1 MPVNQSKLRLA
12 PTLLSQLTG
21 MFKLAIVLQL
31 DSKKKKEK
39 RKNTA
44 RLECA
49 VWAVVEIP
57 LHAFTLILGCVNTA
71 GAPQL
76 QAVSWD
82 HIHTFY
88 GSSLQSLNP
97 SLCCKLSGWIFPH
110 VFFYGGGMKSSK
122 DWGFHIGCI
131 CTTCHSWFS
140 SADVSCLA
148 QLPCVL
154 SLHSTLSEAWGQT
167 GTVFLFNEPT
177 DNGLWGP
184 WRDMTQIALSS
195 DWD

>member
-31 DSKKKKEK
+31 DSK
-39 RKNTA
+39 A
-44 RLECA
+44 
-49 VWAVVEIP
+49 
-57 LHAFTLILGCVNTA
+57 
-71 GAPQL
+71 
-76 QAVSWD
+76 
-82 HIHTFY
+82 
-88 GSSLQSLNP
+88 
-97 SLCCKLSGWIFPH
+97 
-110 VFFYGGGMKSSK
+110 
-122 DWGFHIGCI
+122 
-131 CTTCHSWFS
+131 
-140 SADVSCLA
+140 
-148 QLPCVL
+148 
-154 SLHSTLSEAWGQT
+154 